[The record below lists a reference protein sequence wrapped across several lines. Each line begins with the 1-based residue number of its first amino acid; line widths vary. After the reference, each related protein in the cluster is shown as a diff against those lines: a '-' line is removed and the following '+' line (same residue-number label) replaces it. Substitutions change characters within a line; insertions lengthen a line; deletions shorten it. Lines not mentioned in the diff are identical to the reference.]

1 MEFPGRQPNCGQT
14 KLTPLVMR
22 NTKMNAITETVIC

>member
-1 MEFPGRQPNCGQT
+1 MEFPESQPNYGQT

-22 NTKMNAITETVIC
+22 NTKMNAVTETVIC